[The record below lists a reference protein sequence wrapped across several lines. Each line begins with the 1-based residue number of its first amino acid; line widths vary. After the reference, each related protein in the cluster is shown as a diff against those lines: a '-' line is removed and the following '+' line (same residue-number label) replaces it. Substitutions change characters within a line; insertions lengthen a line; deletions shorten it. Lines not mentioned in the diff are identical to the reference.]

1 MNIRVSGMADLNF
14 WLIVDCSKKGDLLLP
29 NEAEAVKFFGMRD
42 FIFSDYVT
50 IVTIGGRNQCE
61 IYSMNTSIKEHW
73 ENIYTTKQPN
83 DVSWTQQ
90 VPTTSLEFIHA
101 YNIPKTAKIIDIGG
115 GDSKL
120 VDYLLMDGYKNI
132 SVLDI
137 SSAAINRAKKR
148 LGDRATEVKWIV
160 SDILDFQPTE
170 KYDVWHDRA
179 AFHFQTEP
187 NKIDSYLKILHT
199 AVDGIVIIGTFSIDG
214 TKKCSG
220 LVVKQYE
227 EKSMIELFEQ
237 HCFKNIS
244 CKSEDHV
251 TPAGATQNFI
261 ICSFTNKSII
271 KIT

>member
-1 MNIRVSGMADLNF
+1 MNTRVSGMADLNF
-14 WLIVDCSKKGDLLLP
+14 WLIVDYSKKGDLLLP

-170 KYDVWHDRA
+170 K
-179 AFHFQTEP
+179 
-187 NKIDSYLKILHT
+187 
-199 AVDGIVIIGTFSIDG
+199 
-214 TKKCSG
+214 
-220 LVVKQYE
+220 
-227 EKSMIELFEQ
+227 
-237 HCFKNIS
+237 
-244 CKSEDHV
+244 
-251 TPAGATQNFI
+251 
-261 ICSFTNKSII
+261 
-271 KIT
+271 

>member
-1 MNIRVSGMADLNF
+1 
-14 WLIVDCSKKGDLLLP
+14 
-29 NEAEAVKFFGMRD
+29 
-42 FIFSDYVT
+42 
-50 IVTIGGRNQCE
+50 
-61 IYSMNTSIKEHW
+61 
-73 ENIYTTKQPN
+73 
-83 DVSWTQQ
+83 
-90 VPTTSLEFIHA
+90 

-199 AVDGIVIIGTFSIDG
+199 AVDGIVIIGTFQL
-214 TKKCSG
+214 T
-220 LVVKQYE
+220 VQ
-227 EKSMIELFEQ
+227 
-237 HCFKNIS
+237 KN
-244 CKSEDHV
+244 
-251 TPAGATQNFI
+251 AAAW
-261 ICSFTNKSII
+261 
-271 KIT
+271 